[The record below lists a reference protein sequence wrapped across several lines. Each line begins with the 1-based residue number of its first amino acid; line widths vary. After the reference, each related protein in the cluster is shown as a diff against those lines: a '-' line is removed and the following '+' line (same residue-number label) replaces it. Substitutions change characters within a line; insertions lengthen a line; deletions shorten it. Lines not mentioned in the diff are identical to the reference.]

1 MRRFCRVSIVRFN
14 ALILVAILSL
24 GLISSARGADPS
36 IATIYLPRPAE
47 TVPGIRIGWYIND
60 IKGAFQAAQSQNK
73 LLVIVF
79 REDRCGWCDL
89 QLAHV
94 FRCEAFNE
102 LAGRALF
109 AIVSPSVDHDGAVLM
124 NSLLIDSFPAMTVF
138 DIKGRDIDERDRYIG
153 YFPLSKILS
162 ALKKTLMLGEGPL
175 YTGSKAAKLATEI
188 YYGEPK
194 PYCADDAK
202 KQIPAAFYTPKYRP
216 GT

>member
-1 MRRFCRVSIVRFN
+1 MSRFFRASILRFH
-14 ALILVAILSL
+14 ALMLVAIVGL
-24 GLISSARGADPS
+24 GLTSSARGADAS

-162 ALKKTLMLGEGPL
+162 VLKKTLMLGEGPL

-188 YYGEPK
+188 
-194 PYCADDAK
+194 
-202 KQIPAAFYTPKYRP
+202 
-216 GT
+216 